1 MITKTSTGATSI
13 NDVSAPI
20 KSNTVESATLKV
32 DKPVQVNTVKNLKP
46 ERLPIRQPINVSRE
60 ALTLQADGKLQYK
73 APKGTRDFAF
83 EYARNYVSHI
93 HKSRSQVII
102 DAKKAAEAKKTDG
115 KKGVVANQS

>member
-1 MITKTSTGATSI
+1 MITKTNTGATSI

-20 KSNTVESATLKV
+20 KSSTVERAKV
-32 DKPVQVNTVKNLKP
+32 KVNEPTSTTVKNLKP

-73 APKGTRDFAF
+73 APKGKRDFAF

-93 HKSRSQVII
+93 HKSRSQVIS